1 MHPLCCMVREEGSKG
16 RKIWGAPKP
25 MYRPNLHTQCR
36 SRTSMEE
43 SGSRLGRRCNSGRQ
57 QAASAL
63 RQVQVEGNTDVARSA
78 PSFSKPNCVPTAAE
92 MLSSRQDSSLAEFG
106 RSFPPRIL
114 HPPRPPS
121 SCSSSTTA
129 LVPLPPPPPFSLA
142 CHASGVS
149 PIFSV
154 AAPPLSMVSRRVL
167 VSLLS
172 GPLLLLVENLKQS
185 LPSIHPVSLGA
196 GSHLL
201 PVPCTVANAP
211 QYPPSLPLIN
221 RPSPPTRQHLVIPPS
236 PFPQPLFD
244 SDRSLITD
252 TGGFNSYVALSSG
265 ARQGHLV
272 CVCWWVWGVWWD
284 GLVAGRAVSS
294 KCGCRWGD
302 EGRGGRRGCQH
313 CQGARLVPGR

>member
-63 RQVQVEGNTDVARSA
+63 RQVQVEGNTDVARRA
-78 PSFSKPNCVPTAAE
+78 PSFSKPNCVPAAAE
-92 MLSSRQDSSLAEFG
+92 MLSSRQDSCLAEFG

-172 GPLLLLVENLKQS
+172 GPLLLLVENLKLS
-185 LPSIHPVSLGA
+185 HPSIHPVSLGA

-221 RPSPPTRQHLVIPPS
+221 RPSPFTRQHLVIPPS

-252 TGGFNSYVALSSG
+252 TGGFNSYVALLRERG
-265 ARQGHLV
+265 RGIW
-272 CVCWWVWGVWWD
+272 CVFVGGFGGFGGMVWWQAE
-284 GLVAGRAVSS
+284 L
-294 KCGCRWGD
+294 
-302 EGRGGRRGCQH
+302 
-313 CQGARLVPGR
+313 